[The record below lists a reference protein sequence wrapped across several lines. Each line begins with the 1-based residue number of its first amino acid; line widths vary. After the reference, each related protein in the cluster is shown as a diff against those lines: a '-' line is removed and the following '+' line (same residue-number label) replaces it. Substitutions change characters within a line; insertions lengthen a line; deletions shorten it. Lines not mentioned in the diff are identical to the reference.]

1 MQREIAYDCHMSV
14 NQDAIAPPKGIT
26 AIARGLLRSM
36 RPRQWT
42 KNAFVFAALLFDG
55 KLLKWE
61 PVVNSLIGFTVF
73 CLLSSAVYLI
83 NDWVDAPADR
93 LHPTK
98 RNRPIARGDV
108 PIPVAVVWAVLL
120 AVVSLAAAFA
130 LNPGFGIIGLL
141 YFSSTILYTFVL
153 KHIVIIDVLVL
164 ALGFVLRVSAGAVLV
179 AAIRFSPWMYVCMML
194 LALLLGFGKRRQE
207 LVELAGNTSTRAIL
221 SEYSIPLLDQIISI
235 ITGATLV
242 AYAFYTFSAPQLPA
256 NHSMMLTIPFVIY
269 GVFRY
274 LYLVHVKGAGGAPD
288 EILLADRP
296 LQITIVLW
304 GLAAVLVLYVLPQG

>member
-1 MQREIAYDCHMSV
+1 MPV
-14 NQDAIAPPKGIT
+14 NQEGLAQPKGIT
-26 AIARGLLRSM
+26 TIARGLLRSM

-42 KNAFVFAALLFDG
+42 KNGFVFAALLFDG
-55 KLLKWE
+55 KLFQWG
-61 PVVNSLIGFTVF
+61 PVISSLIGFVVL

-83 NDWVDAPADR
+83 NDSVDAPADR

-108 PIPVAVVWAVLL
+108 PLPVALSWAVLL
-120 AVVSLAAAFA
+120 AVASLLVAYVM
-130 LNPGFGIIGLL
+130 NPGFGIIGLL
-141 YFSSTILYTFVL
+141 YFSSTVLYTFVL

-164 ALGFVLRVSAGAVLV
+164 ALGFVLRVGAGAVLV
-179 AAIRFSPWMYVCMML
+179 AAIRFSPWMYVCMMM

-207 LVELAGNTSTRAIL
+207 LVELDGSAGTRAIL
-221 SEYSIPLLDQIISI
+221 SEYSVPLLDQIISI

-269 GVFRY
+269 GIFRY

-288 EILLADRP
+288 EILLSDRP
-296 LQITIVLW
+296 LQITLVLW
-304 GLAAVLVLYVLPQG
+304 GMAAVVVLYILPQG